1 MKTLGPFDSKKS
13 NLILVTFTETSLY
26 VIRLSLLESI
36 KYHVNEQVP
45 FLFSGRIA
53 KIKAKSLEE
62 LKSKYAFT
70 EIDTVNGFDI
80 EVNTKSNWGH
90 TITIKGLNDHY
101 KLSIL
106 ERFETDN
113 YISVLRD
120 FYGEQVKVIS

>member
-1 MKTLGPFDSKKS
+1 M
-13 NLILVTFTETSLY
+13 ILVTFTETSLY
-26 VIRLSLLESI
+26 VIRLSLFESI
-36 KYHVNEQVP
+36 KYHANEQIP

-90 TITIKGLNDHY
+90 TITIKGVNDHY